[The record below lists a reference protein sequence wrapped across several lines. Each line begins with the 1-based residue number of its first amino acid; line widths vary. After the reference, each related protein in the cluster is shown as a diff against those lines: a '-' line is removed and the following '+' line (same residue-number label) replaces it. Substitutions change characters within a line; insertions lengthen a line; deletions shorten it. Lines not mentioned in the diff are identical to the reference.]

1 MGRVPESGGANTN
14 AYGDKLDPKQVAALN
29 RWYKSVVDKENKL
42 FAQKKKTVNY
52 RQLLTLTA
60 MHQATLASFA
70 KQLASNRS
78 SPRTLNAWYQKNAGA
93 YGPPVDP
100 TKPAAQQADGDD
112 DDDAAEAAAQDALN
126 RNAADYLKKLFAQY
140 GLTGLDDEIL
150 KLVKGGI
157 TDPASVTLML
167 SDTEQYKKRFA
178 ANEARKAKGWKV
190 YSPAEYLDLEEQFRK
205 IMVFNGLP
213 TGFYDQNSDFEQWI
227 AGDISPDEIND
238 RIGIANDAV
247 LRKDPQYL
255 DALQKMGL
263 NTGDMV
269 AAALDLK
276 RAFPILK
283 KMTMSAQI
291 GAEANRFGVEWSVD
305 RANYL
310 QGIGVTQ
317 DDARQ
322 GYGIVAGSLGTAK
335 ELGQRYGE
343 QYTQTDLEQDFLVEK
358 GQGPASAKR
367 RRLAGREQSTF
378 TGSTGVTKQS
388 FANKNRG
395 EY

>member
-1 MGRVPESGGANTN
+1 MGKIPPPGGGGTN
-14 AYGDKLDPKQVAALN
+14 AEGDKLDATQLAALT
-29 RWYKSVVDKENKL
+29 RWYKSWVDKENKL
-42 FAQKKKTVNY
+42 YAAKKKTVN
-52 RQLLTLTA
+52 
-60 MHQATLASFA
+60 A
-70 KQLASNRS
+70 KQLGNLTAQHVALLNSYAKNYANYRS
-78 SPRTLNAWYQKNAGA
+78 SPLALKNWYTKNGSAW
-93 YGPPVDP
+93 GPPVDP
-100 TKPAAQQADGDD
+100 TKPSTPDNEGGGGDD
-112 DDDAAEAAAQDALN
+112 DDENNEEMQ

-150 KLVKGGI
+150 KLVKNGI

-178 ANEARKAKGWKV
+178 ANEIRKQKGMRV

-205 IMVFNGLP
+205 IMIFNGLP
-213 TGFYDQNSDFEQWI
+213 NGFYDQNSDFEQWI
-227 AGDISPDEIND
+227 AGDVSPDEIND

-247 LRKDPQYL
+247 LRKDPEYL

-283 KMTMSAQI
+283 KLTMSAQI

-317 DDARQ
+317 DDARL
-322 GYGIVAGSLGTAK
+322 GYGVVADAKDTARDI
-335 ELGQRYGE
+335 GQRYGE
-343 QYTQTDLEQDFLVEK
+343 QYTQEDLEQDFLVEK

-367 RRLAGREQSTF
+367 KRLGGREASTF
-378 TGSTGVTKQS
+378 SGSTGINKQS
-388 FANKNRG
+388 FASKNRG